1 MATRQIVMFNQ
12 VSADGFFAAPDG
24 NLDWVVQEPKVYQEA
39 VGSLPQVD
47 TMLFGRKTYDM
58 FESFWPHALDD
69 PKTAPDPHAPGKRSE
84 QLRDMAVWI
93 NESPKLVISKS
104 RKSVT
109 WKNSKLLNS
118 FDAKAIKAM
127 KQEKGGDIMVFGS
140 GSIVAQ
146 LSQHRLIDH
155 YIFVVMPVLLGKGRS
170 MLDSSDA
177 RLDVQLVKAKSFDS
191 GVVLL
196 HYGPK

>member
-1 MATRQIVMFNQ
+1 MATRKIVMFNQ
-12 VSADGFFAAPDG
+12 VSADGYFAASDG
-24 NLDWVVQEPKVYQEA
+24 SLDWVVQEPKVYQEGVA
-39 VGSLPQVD
+39 SLPEID

-84 QLRDMAVWI
+84 QAREMAVWI
-93 NESPKLVISKS
+93 NQSPKLVISKS
-104 RKSVT
+104 RKHVT
-109 WKNSKLLNS
+109 WQNSKLLDH
-118 FDAKAIKAM
+118 FDPRAIQAL
-127 KQEKGGDIMVFGS
+127 KQERGGDIMVFGS

-155 YIFVVMPVLLGKGRS
+155 YLFVVMPVLLGKGQP
-170 MLDSSDA
+170 MLSSADA
-177 RLDVQLVKAKSFDS
+177 RLGLKLVSAKPFDS

-196 HYGPK
+196 HYSPT